1 MDKICIHIQTHLPH
15 FKYTDKLI
23 NSFLKLTNIKELKI
37 PIFIIID
44 NDELINNF
52 KMNYSYDYDQ
62 PISYFIQGCEQSP
75 YEYYIYSLY
84 LKNPDDINLITID
97 GDLHSNNL
105 FRKVI
110 NSNIDLDV
118 FCLNINE
125 KYFNYIQ
132 SFRGDYYRACL
143 TNNRGKYLIQKLNI
157 NIAVSNYTGN

>member
-118 FCLNINE
+118 F
-125 KYFNYIQ
+125 
-132 SFRGDYYRACL
+132 
-143 TNNRGKYLIQKLNI
+143 
-157 NIAVSNYTGN
+157 V